1 MEIWIASGN
10 KGKIKEYEMLLK
22 GFSGLQIHVQS
33 EISGYT
39 ARPEDGKNFTENARI
54 KAKTL
59 KAVRPN
65 VWIFGEDS
73 GLEVEGLGGLPGI
86 HSARYAGPK
95 ASDSENVAKLLKMM
109 TIRPMPN
116 RHARFACSLVV
127 YTPDGT
133 EHVFEGFMNGKIS
146 PQPKGQFGFGYDPVF
161 IPDIQN
167 PQNQTLAELG
177 PGYKNQFSHR
187 AEAFK
192 KFKEFHDKSK
202 GG

>member
-1 MEIWIASGN
+1 MEIWIASSN
-10 KGKIKEYEMLLK
+10 KGKIKEYELLLK
-22 GFSGLQIHVQS
+22 GFPDLQIHVQS
-33 EISGYT
+33 EIAGFT
-39 ARPEDGKNFTENARI
+39 PRPEDGKIFTDNARI

-59 KAVRPN
+59 KSVRPH

-109 TIRPMPN
+109 TIRPMAN
-116 RHARFACSLVV
+116 RNARFVCSLVV
-127 YTPDGT
+127 YTPEGI
-133 EHVFEGFMNGKIS
+133 EQVFEGFLTGKIS
-146 PQPKGQFGFGYDPVF
+146 NQPKGLHGFGYDPVF
-161 IPDIQN
+161 IPDLQN
-167 PQNQTLAELG
+167 PQGQTLAELG
-177 PGYKNQFSHR
+177 AGYKNQFSHR